1 MKNTFW
7 IVGEWDTNVVVIGNR
22 HVRIEVHGYISEGT
36 FEHIRRV
43 ATPWH
48 KPKEISRHHN
58 YAEARAMQ
66 KLIRAARGYK

>member
-7 IVGEWDTNVVVIGNR
+7 VVGAWDDGVVVGNR
-22 HVRIEVHGYISEGT
+22 HVRVEVRGYISENT
-36 FEHIRRV
+36 FEHISRV

-48 KPKEISRHHN
+48 TPKEISRHHN

>member
-7 IVGEWDTNVVVIGNR
+7 IVGEWNTNLVVQHNN
-22 HVRIEVHGYISEGT
+22 VRIEVRGYISENT
-36 FEHIRRV
+36 YENIRRV

-48 KPKEISRHHN
+48 TPKEISRHHN

>member
-7 IVGEWDTNVVVIGNR
+7 IVGEWDTNVAVVGNR
-22 HVRIEVHGYISEGT
+22 RVRIEVRGYISENT
-36 FEHIRRV
+36 FDHICRV

-48 KPKEISRHHN
+48 MPKEISRHHN